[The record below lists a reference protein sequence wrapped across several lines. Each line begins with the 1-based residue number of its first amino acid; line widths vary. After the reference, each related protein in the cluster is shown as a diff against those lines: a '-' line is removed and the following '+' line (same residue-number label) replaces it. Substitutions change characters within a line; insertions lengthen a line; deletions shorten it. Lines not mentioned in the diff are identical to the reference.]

1 MNMLCKLVQS
11 IKGARKQFFCPRKRF
26 WSELHIFF
34 KEFEVPSLCTVSDV
48 LVSHVLPQLQLFT
61 THTQQNPLHL
71 LALKKNRCYQNINRK
86 YQSTQLKEACEAWQC
101 R

>member
-1 MNMLCKLVQS
+1 MNMLCRLIQS
-11 IKGARKQFFCPRKRF
+11 IKGARKQFFPPRKRF

-34 KEFEVPSLCTVSDV
+34 EEFEVPSLRTVTPV

-61 THTQQNPLHL
+61 AHTEQNPQHL
-71 LALKKNRCYQNINRK
+71 LALKKAEATKILTEK

-101 R
+101 G